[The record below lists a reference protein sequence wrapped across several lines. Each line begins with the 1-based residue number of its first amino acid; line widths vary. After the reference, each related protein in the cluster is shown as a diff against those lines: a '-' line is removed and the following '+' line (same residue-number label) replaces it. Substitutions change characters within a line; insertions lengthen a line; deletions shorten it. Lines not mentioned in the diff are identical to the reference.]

1 MTNDTPSNQTNQPLN
16 GVKSFFEV
24 WSNILAKQKV
34 LTGILNAR
42 NKQKQLTLGI
52 QHREE
57 VNPPQ
62 SSSIYGSKIDSTQF
76 TRTRNGRCWGGLAGL
91 SWNGKEEQ
99 REVSIFSP
107 LKIKNKSVKIEF
119 CSI

>member
-1 MTNDTPSNQTNQPLN
+1 MTNDTPSNQTNKLLN
-16 GVKSFFEV
+16 EAKSFLEV
-24 WSNILAKQKV
+24 WSSILAQQKV

-52 QHREE
+52 QHQEE

-76 TRTRNGRCWGGLAGL
+76 TRTRNGRCWGGLDGL
-91 SWNGKEEQ
+91 SCNGKEKFLFFLLL
-99 REVSIFSP
+99 R
-107 LKIKNKSVKIEF
+107 
-119 CSI
+119 